1 MEECGY
7 ELDIR
12 DSGPQGWSL
21 KWDGRMEE
29 RGTVGACAVC
39 FSGLTWVE
47 GPKKSTRVLAC
58 RTLVSWSCGVLGPRA
73 GSEERE

>member
-12 DSGPQGWSL
+12 DRGPQGWSL

-29 RGTVGACAVC
+29 RGTVRVLAC

-47 GPKKSTRVLAC
+47 GPKN
-58 RTLVSWSCGVLGPRA
+58 
-73 GSEERE
+73 